1 MRLPSTML
9 STVAIATLA
18 AGVLSFTTP
27 AFSADAPKK
36 QPLTLSEHCSQFS
49 GVVPSLCTVLNPA
62 VMSSNFVLGSGA
74 RDTAMEPGRYL
85 SVVDWLPDD
94 YPIGVGA
101 IVTPVFIERRK
112 DLSDRT
118 LSTFLVD
125 YPPGAS
131 AVLQGMPS
139 SGYVMV
145 HILSGTIHAL
155 AWHAGVGIYHTGE
168 TWVFPAFAY
177 CIATVNSSDQDAARA
192 LVVLVTGPKSS
203 PTQTPSE
210 TNCVDSRKSS
220 T

>member
-1 MRLPSTML
+1 ML
-9 STVAIATLA
+9 STVAIVATLV
-18 AGVLSFTTP
+18 AGVVTFTTP
-27 AFSADAPKK
+27 AFAADAPKM
-36 QPLTLSEHCSQFS
+36 QPLTLSKDCGQFS
-49 GVVPSLCTVLNPA
+49 GVVPITVLNPSFPSRN
-62 VMSSNFVLGSGA
+62 VVLDSVAG
-74 RDTAMEPGRYL
+74 DTAMEPSRDL
-85 SVVDWLPDD
+85 SVVDRLPDD

-101 IVTPVFIERRK
+101 IITPVFIERRK

-131 AVLQGMPS
+131 AVLHETPS

-145 HILSGTIHAL
+145 HVLSGTIHAL

-177 CIATVNSSDQDAARA
+177 CIATANSSDQDAARA

-203 PTQTPSE
+203 PTQTPTE
-210 TNCVDSRKSS
+210 TNCGDSRKSS

>member
-1 MRLPSTML
+1 M
-9 STVAIATLA
+9 
-18 AGVLSFTTP
+18 
-27 AFSADAPKK
+27 
-36 QPLTLSEHCSQFS
+36 QPLTLSKDCSQFL
-49 GVVPSLCTVLNPA
+49 GVVPNLCVLNPA
-62 VMSSNFVLGSGA
+62 FTSSNVVLASGA
-74 RDTAMEPGRYL
+74 ENTAMEPGRYL
-85 SVVDWLPDD
+85 SVVDRLPDD

-101 IVTPVFIERRK
+101 IITPVFIERRK
-112 DLSDRT
+112 DLSNRS

-145 HILSGTIHAL
+145 HVLSGTIHAL
-155 AWHAGVGIYHTGE
+155 AWHAGVGTYHIGE

-177 CIATVNSSDQDAARA
+177 CIATANSSNQDAARA

-203 PTQTPSE
+203 PTQAPTE
-210 TNCVDSRKSS
+210 TNCGDSRKSS

>member
-1 MRLPSTML
+1 MQPLML
-9 STVAIATLA
+9 SK
-18 AGVLSFTTP
+18 
-27 AFSADAPKK
+27 D
-36 QPLTLSEHCSQFS
+36 CSQFS

-62 VMSSNFVLGSGA
+62 FMSSNVVLDSGA
-74 RDTAMEPGRYL
+74 GDTAMEPGRYF
-85 SVVDWLPDD
+85 SVVDRLPDD

-101 IVTPVFIERRK
+101 IITPVFVERLK

-118 LSTFLVD
+118 LLAFLVD

-131 AVLQGMPS
+131 ADLHGMPS

-168 TWVFPAFAY
+168 TWVFPAFAS
-177 CIATVNSSDQDAARA
+177 CIATANSSDQAAAPA

-203 PTQTPSE
+203 PMQTPNE
-210 TNCVDSRKSS
+210 TNCRELGKSS